1 MDIESLKTFIVLSNV
16 KNYTR
21 AANQLFVAQSTVTNR
36 INELEKE
43 LNISL
48 FSRNNRRVELTM
60 EGEQF
65 LLYAE
70 KVIKLT
76 DDSLS
81 EISSIH
87 KFDNHIR
94 VYGVQTLFMRHICIQ

>member
-48 FSRNNRRVELTM
+48 FVR
-60 EGEQF
+60 
-65 LLYAE
+65 
-70 KVIKLT
+70 
-76 DDSLS
+76 
-81 EISSIH
+81 
-87 KFDNHIR
+87 
-94 VYGVQTLFMRHICIQ
+94 

>member
-60 EGEQF
+60 EGGAVSF
-65 LLYAE
+65 
-70 KVIKLT
+70 
-76 DDSLS
+76 
-81 EISSIH
+81 
-87 KFDNHIR
+87 
-94 VYGVQTLFMRHICIQ
+94 IC

>member
-65 LLYAE
+65 LYML
-70 KVIKLT
+70 KK
-76 DDSLS
+76 S
-81 EISSIH
+81 
-87 KFDNHIR
+87 
-94 VYGVQTLFMRHICIQ
+94 

>member
-81 EISSIH
+81 EIRSIH

-94 VYGVQTLFMRHICIQ
+94 IG

>member
-65 LLYAE
+65 FYML
-70 KVIKLT
+70 KK
-76 DDSLS
+76 S
-81 EISSIH
+81 
-87 KFDNHIR
+87 
-94 VYGVQTLFMRHICIQ
+94 